1 VNGRISLVLALLV
14 PATAFG
20 QAADSRLDRVPAAVR
35 SAVAPIIDSTR
46 MAGLPSGPLVEKA
59 LEGSAKG
66 ASTDAITSAV
76 RALAGALAQ
85 ARASLGTPS
94 TPDELNAGAVAL
106 RLGARPQ
113 DLSRLRAARARGSL
127 VVPLGVLSDLVARGV
142 PADTAA
148 KVVVALASSP
158 DDEYLAFR
166 RRVDRDIDLGAAPVG
181 SVIGA
186 LNSSG
191 RAALQSPGKRP

>member
-1 VNGRISLVLALLV
+1 MRKCLLLLLLV
-14 PATAFG
+14 PVTVTG
-20 QAADSRLDRVPAAVR
+20 QVPAAVQ
-35 SAVAPIIDSTR
+35 AIIDSATR
-46 MAGLPSGPLVEKA
+46 AGLPSRPLVEKA

-66 ASTDAITSAV
+66 ASPEAIAGAV
-76 RALAGALAQ
+76 RALAGALGT
-85 ARASLGTPS
+85 ARESLGSS
-94 TPDELNAGAVAL
+94 TDDELNAGAVAL
-106 RLGARPQ
+106 RLGARPA
-113 DLSRLRAARARGSL
+113 DLARLRAVRRQNL

-142 PADTAA
+142 PVDTAA
-148 KVVVALASSP
+148 QVVVALASRA

-191 RAALQSPGKRP
+191 RAALATPGKKP

>member
-1 VNGRISLVLALLV
+1 MIKALVFALLAPTIAV
-14 PATAFG
+14 G
-20 QAADSRLDRVPAAVR
+20 QAPAVQT
-35 SAVAPIIDSTR
+35 IIDSAAH
-46 MAGLPSGPLVEKA
+46 AGLPTRPLVEKA

-66 ASTDAITSAV
+66 ASVDAIATAV
-76 RALAGALAQ
+76 RSLAQ
-85 ARASLGTPS
+85 ALGTARQALGPA

-106 RLGARPQ
+106 RLGARPE
-113 DLSRLRAARARGSL
+113 DLSRLRAARAKDL

-142 PADTAA
+142 PVDTAS
-148 KVVVALASSP
+148 KVVVALASQP

-166 RRVDRDIDLGAAPVG
+166 QRVDRDIDLGAAPVG

-191 RAALQSPGKRP
+191 RAALLTPAKKP